1 MALAR
6 PDLLA
11 PYLKLDQGGKIQA
24 ECKLAPVWALSCC
37 CYRFFSNHHHTNH
50 VADVWID
57 GDNGLRS
64 KTTVGILTAVGS
76 GVST

>member
-24 ECKLAPVWALSCC
+24 ECLLWSL
-37 CYRFFSNHHHTNH
+37 
-50 VADVWID
+50 
-57 GDNGLRS
+57 
-64 KTTVGILTAVGS
+64 TVYTL
-76 GVST
+76 VSD